1 MKEELSIIEIL
12 QSALQKEASDVH
24 ITSGIPPVFRIK
36 GHLIPQTQYPTLTP
50 QLTYRLIFSLLT
62 EEQKQ
67 KLQENKELDFS
78 VGISGEGRFRV
89 NAFWQRGSLAA
100 VFRLIPW
107 KIPTIEELRLP
118 LVLKDLAALP
128 RGLILVTGPTG
139 SGKSTTLA
147 SMIDYINSNFSRHI
161 ITIEDPIEYLHTHKK
176 SIVNQREVGSD
187 TYSFANALRSALR
200 EDPDVIL
207 VGEMR
212 DLETTAIAIT
222 AAETGHL
229 VMATLHTVDA
239 VQSIERIVDQFPA
252 HQQQQIRLQLS
263 GVIQGIISQQ
273 LLPRKDGTGRIIATE
288 ILIGIPAVRSLIR
301 EGKTPQIYSVIQTG
315 GRYGM
320 QTMDQ
325 SLADL
330 VKKGLISQEVA
341 FERAVNR
348 EELIR
353 LLGGEVRR

>member
-1 MKEELSIIEIL
+1 MPELSMVEIL
-12 QSALQKEASDVH
+12 QDAIKKNASDVH
-24 ITSGIPPVFRIK
+24 ITVGANPIFRIK
-36 GHLIPQTQYPTLTP
+36 GQLIPQTQYPVLNSQDTMN
-50 QLTYRLIFSLLT
+50 LIFSLLT
-62 EEQKQ
+62 EENKQ
-67 KLQENKELDFS
+67 RFQEKRELDFS
-78 VGISGEGRFRV
+78 VGLKGEGRFRV
-89 NAFWQRGSLAA
+89 NAFWQRNSVAA

-107 KIPTIEELRLP
+107 RIPSFQELGLP
-118 LVLKDLAALP
+118 PILKDLASLP

-147 SMIDYINSNFSRHI
+147 SMIDYINTHFSRHI

-176 SIVNQREVGSD
+176 SIVNQREVGAD
-187 TYSFANALRSALR
+187 THSFANALRSALR

-252 HQQQQIRLQLS
+252 HQQQQIRIQLS
-263 GVIQGIISQQ
+263 GVIQGVISQQ
-273 LLPRKDGTGRIIATE
+273 LLPSKDGLRRVVAVEIMIAV
-288 ILIGIPAVRSLIR
+288 PAVRSLIR
-301 EGKTPQIYSVIQTG
+301 EAKTPQIYTVIQTG
-315 GRYGM
+315 GKYGM

-325 SLADL
+325 ALADL
-330 VKKGLISQEVA
+330 VKKNLISEETA
-341 FERAVNR
+341 MERAVNK
-348 EELIR
+348 EELLR
-353 LLGGEVRR
+353 LLWGEARR

>member
-1 MKEELSIIEIL
+1 MDDISIIEIL
-12 QSALQKEASDVH
+12 KNALQKEASDVH
-24 ITSGIPPVFRIK
+24 ITTGVAPIFRIK
-36 GHLIPQTQYPTLTP
+36 GRLTPQTQYSTLSS
-50 QLTYRLIFSLLT
+50 QLTYKLIFSLLT

-78 VGISGEGRFRV
+78 IGISGEGRFRV

-118 LVLKDLAALP
+118 VILKELASLP
-128 RGLILVTGPTG
+128 RGFILVTGPTG

-147 SMIDYINSNFSRHI
+147 SMVDYINTNFTSHI

-187 TYSFANALRSALR
+187 TFSFANALRSALR
-200 EDPDVIL
+200 EDPNVIL

-252 HQQQQIRLQLS
+252 YQQAQIRLQLS

-273 LLPRKDGTGRIIATE
+273 LLPRKDGTGRIVATE
-288 ILIGIPAVRSLIR
+288 VLIGVPAVKSLIR

-315 GRYGM
+315 GMHGM

-330 VKKGLISQEVA
+330 VRKNLISHEVA
-341 FERAVNR
+341 FDRAINK
-348 EELIR
+348 EELSR

>member
-1 MKEELSIIEIL
+1 MKEFTMVDIL
-12 QSALQKEASDVH
+12 QEAIKRGASDVH
-24 ITSGIPPVFRIK
+24 ITTGSHPVFRIK
-36 GHLIPQTQYPTLTP
+36 GNLIPQTQYPVLTP
-50 QLTYRLIFSLLT
+50 KDTMNLIFSLLT
-62 EEQKQ
+62 EENKQ

-78 VGISGEGRFRV
+78 VGLAGSGRFRV
-89 NAFWQRGSLAA
+89 NAFWQRNSVAA

-107 KIPTIEELRLP
+107 TIPSFQELGLP
-118 LVLKDLAALP
+118 PILKDLASLP

-147 SMIDYINSNFSRHI
+147 AMIDYINTNFSKHI

-176 SIVNQREVGSD
+176 SIVNQREVGAD
-187 TYSFANALRSALR
+187 TRSFANALRSALR

-212 DLETTAIAIT
+212 DLETTAIALT

-239 VQSIERIVDQFPA
+239 VQSIERIVDQFPS

-263 GVIQGIISQQ
+263 GVIQGVISQQ
-273 LLPRKDGTGRIIATE
+273 LLPSRDGGRRVVAVEIMIAT
-288 ILIGIPAVRSLIR
+288 PAIRSLIR
-301 EGKTPQIYSVIQTG
+301 EAKTPQIYNVIQTG
-315 GRYGM
+315 GKYGM

-325 SLADL
+325 ALAEL
-330 VKKGLISQEVA
+330 VKKKLISEEVA
-341 FERAVNR
+341 LERAINR

-353 LLGGEVRR
+353 LLQGEPRR